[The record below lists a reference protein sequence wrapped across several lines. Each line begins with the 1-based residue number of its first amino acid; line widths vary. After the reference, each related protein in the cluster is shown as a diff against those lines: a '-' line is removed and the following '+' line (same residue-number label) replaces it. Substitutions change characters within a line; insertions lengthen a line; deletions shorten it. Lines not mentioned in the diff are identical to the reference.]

1 MATSANSYLQVTE
14 LDFEDIRSNLKSY
27 LSTQTQFKDYNFE
40 GSAMATLLDVLAYN
54 THYNA
59 YYINML
65 ANEMF
70 LDSAQQRDSVVSMAK
85 ALGYTPVSAIG
96 ASANVTLTFSGID
109 SSVTQFT
116 LPKNSKFTTTVDD
129 IQYTYVTP
137 ETYTVRNQSNTYI
150 QSVTIKEGLP
160 LTHRFIVN
168 SANPQ
173 RYVLPNLN
181 VDITSISVKVQNSLS
196 DTTTTEFTLAS
207 NVTQVYSTSPVYFIE
222 EAYDGKYEI
231 VFGSGSLGKRVID
244 GNIIIVEYLV
254 CNGEETNGAST
265 FAIDTI
271 NIEPTY
277 TSVALA
283 VNSVARGGRPQ
294 ENIESIKFNAPRNY
308 QTQNRAVVDNDYQRI
323 ILAENPDLQSVIAFG
338 GEKANPPVYGKV
350 YIAIKPY
357 AEQYATAT
365 RKDQVREN
373 ILDRTPLAVDP
384 VIIDADY
391 TYLIPTITTYYDTT
405 RTTATTS
412 AIESAVRS
420 AVANF
425 SENNLE
431 RFGNRLR
438 YSRFVRALDN
448 ITSGAI
454 QNNDAQIKMQK
465 RFTPNLQT
473 AELVQLNYNNPIREN
488 TVGST
493 QFTYKGFTCYLDD
506 DGVGNIRI
514 YRFNDSKQKI
524 IVDAT
529 SGTVD
534 YDNGTI
540 IINQFLPQT
549 FSGIEM
555 KVTVTPDRLDII
567 PIREQILIMNSNDA
581 IINIVGE
588 TA

>member
-454 QNNDAQIKMQK
+454 QNNDAQRK
-465 RFTPNLQT
+465 
-473 AELVQLNYNNPIREN
+473 